1 MSYRV
6 IGLPTGAF
14 EAHNASHTQL
24 ADIAA
29 GSFPHHDGTDYNEA
43 TPAVA
48 DTLTGGSPATLAR
61 AADVFNAA
69 KALFH
74 RHISRYTTG
83 RRLLA
88 HISLDSRAI
97 AAADLTSGAAL
108 EAAMIA
114 AWGPI
119 VIELLTLL
127 RNHMLNTGGT
137 WHATADSFNSV
148 GTIPSSISTKAEMA
162 AWIIIL
168 YTVYEAHRQYGSGV
182 QHTTLDTTNTVL
194 AAPPDSS
201 DDWDG
206 MLGILVEV
214 ADELEDHVEDGAF
227 HNAVMAVTPTV
238 AAYPS
243 GLFTLAI
250 EFKSDWN
257 GHLGD
262 AAVHEV
268 ADATNTLSYTNPT
281 TIALLIT
288 AAQEV
293 YTDVPAH
300 IAFAPKS
307 AALRTGV

>member
-1 MSYRV
+1 MSHRV
-6 IGLPTGAF
+6 ASLELGAYT
-14 EAHNASHTQL
+14 AHNWTHTQL
-24 ADIAA
+24 ADLAS
-29 GSFPHHDGTDYNEA
+29 GSFPHNDGTDYDLA
-43 TPAVA
+43 GVA
-48 DTLTGGSPATLAR
+48 DTLTGGNPTTLAM
-61 AADVFNAA
+61 AVNVFNAA

-74 RHISRYTTG
+74 RHRDRYTAG

-88 HISLDSRAI
+88 HNALDARAI
-97 AAADLTSGAAL
+97 AAADMSSGAAT
-108 EAAMIA
+108 EAAIIA

-119 VIELLTLL
+119 TIALLTILK
-127 RNHMLNTGGT
+127 NHMTNVGGT
-137 WHATADSFNSV
+137 WHATADNFNSV
-148 GTIPSSISTKAEMA
+148 GTIPASITTKAELC

-168 YTVYEAHRQYGSGV
+168 YTVFEAHRQYGSGV
-182 QHTTLDTTNTVL
+182 QHTTLDTTNTIA
-194 AAPPDSS
+194 AAPPDNS

-227 HNAVMAVTPTV
+227 HNAVMSVTPTV
-238 AAYPS
+238 ATYPA
-243 GLFTLAI
+243 GLFDLAI
-250 EFKSDWN
+250 EFKTDWN
-257 GHLGD
+257 GHAGD
-262 AAVHEV
+262 AVVHEV

-307 AALRTGV
+307 MALRTAP